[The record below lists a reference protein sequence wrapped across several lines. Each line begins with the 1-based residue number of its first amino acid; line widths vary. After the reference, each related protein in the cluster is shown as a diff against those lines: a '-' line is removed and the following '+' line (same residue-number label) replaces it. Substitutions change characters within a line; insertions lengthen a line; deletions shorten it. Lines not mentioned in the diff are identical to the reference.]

1 MQLKLAMFLCAAALC
16 ACSAA
21 APAQSKLHASSSA
34 VDPKSAESSLAA
46 APTSA
51 QASYGAKQTA
61 TLIRVADPSTVCMV
75 NDQYMGSPQIPVV
88 VGDKTYFGCC
98 RMCEDKLKN
107 NPDVRSA
114 SDPSSQRSID
124 KATAV
129 IARDAS
135 GKVFYFENE
144 QSLAKFAGSG

>member
-1 MQLKLAMFLCAAALC
+1 MQMKLSMFLFATSIY

-21 APAQSKLHASSSA
+21 APPQSELNGSSQA
-34 VDPKSAESSLAA
+34 VGPKSAASPPTA
-46 APTSA
+46 APASA
-51 QASYGAKQTA
+51 PASHAANQAAE
-61 TLIRVADPSTVCMV
+61 LVRVTDPSTVCMV

-88 VGDKTYFGCC
+88 VADKTYFGCC
-98 RMCEDKLKN
+98 KMCEDKLKN
-107 NPDVRSA
+107 NPDARSA
-114 SDPSSQRSID
+114 SDPSSQRSVD

-144 QSLAKFAGSG
+144 RTLAKYAGNG

>member
-1 MQLKLAMFLCAAALC
+1 MQMKLSMFLFAASIY
-16 ACSAA
+16 ACSAG
-21 APAQSKLHASSSA
+21 APPQSELNASSKA
-34 VDPKSAESSLAA
+34 VGPKSAASLPIA

-51 QASYGAKQTA
+51 PTSHGANQAA
-61 TLIRVADPSTVCMV
+61 TLVRVTDPSTVCMV

-98 RMCEDKLKN
+98 KMCEDKLKN
-107 NPDVRSA
+107 NPDARSA
-114 SDPSSQRSID
+114 SDPSSQRSVD

-144 QSLAKFAGSG
+144 QALAKYAGNG